1 MLIKVVNYT
10 YIGRLLEDGMGR
22 RKGSL
27 NKPELIIELSL
38 EERMELLAKLLL
50 DTIDEESQ
58 EREHA

>member
-1 MLIKVVNYT
+1 
-10 YIGRLLEDGMGR
+10 MGR